1 MTMRHLRPEQNLEIS
16 RLLIGAGKAIFIGS
30 MLALLFPQLGQPRPF
45 LFAILGGILSVILV
59 AIGVS
64 LIKGKTVEKKEKV
77 RRR

>member
-64 LIKGKTVEKKEKV
+64 LIKGKGKDSREKRKG
-77 RRR
+77 